1 MHLLEKAVNTT
12 SECEGLSDKL
22 TAPIMAVIDKQRST
36 LTPMLQGGAGQAAQA
51 ALRDDECVRKVASFC
66 YPLLPVLVRLAIKEP
81 VFVSFVLNNREKILG
96 PLAAP
101 VQLDTP

>member
-1 MHLLEKAVNTT
+1 MHTLESAVNPT

-22 TAPIMAVIDKQRST
+22 TAPIMAVIEKQRST

-51 ALRDDECVRKVASFC
+51 VLRDDERVRKVASFC

-81 VFVSFVLNNREKILG
+81 VFISFVLNNREKILG
-96 PLAAP
+96 SLIAP
-101 VQLDTP
+101 VQLNMP